1 MCGNA
6 VVVTASG
13 GSLEIVPDNDH
24 GRLVPSGDIDALT
37 EAIRDLVDDPD
48 ERKRVGENLHQR
60 VMENFTWQT
69 AADAVRSAMSR
80 CGL

>member
-13 GSLEIVPDNDH
+13 GTLEIVPDNEH

-37 EAIRDLVDDPD
+37 EAIQELVDDPD
-48 ERKRVGENLHQR
+48 ERKRIGQNLHER
-60 VMENFTWQT
+60 VMEYFTWQT
-69 AADAVRSAMSR
+69 AADAVRSAMGR